1 MSLITNGHDVKV
13 HYKGTL
19 NDGTEFDNSR
29 NRGNPLSVKVGSG
42 QLIPGFDKALH
53 GMGIGEVKTFTIPS
67 AEAYGD
73 VNDDAIQEYPKT
85 VFPQDF
91 KFEVGTSVQGASP
104 TGQVVMARIISLAE
118 TSVVLDHNHPL
129 AGEDLTFEVEII
141 EYNEDE

>member
-1 MSLITNGHDVKV
+1 MSLIKNGHDVKV

-53 GMGIGEVKTFTIPS
+53 GMGLGEVKTFTIPS
-67 AEAYGD
+67 TEAYGE
-73 VNDDAIQEYPKT
+73 VNESAIQEYPKT

-91 KFEVGTSVQGASP
+91 KFEVGAAVHGESP
-104 TGQVVMARIISLAE
+104 TGQPVMARIISFTE
-118 TSVVLDHNHPL
+118 NSVVLDHNHPL